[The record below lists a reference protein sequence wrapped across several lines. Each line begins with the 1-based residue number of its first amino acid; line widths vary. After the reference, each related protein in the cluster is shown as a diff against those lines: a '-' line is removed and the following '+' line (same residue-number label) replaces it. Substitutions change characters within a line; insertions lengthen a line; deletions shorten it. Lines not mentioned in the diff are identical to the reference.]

1 MRVKKFEAK
10 TMKDALK
17 MVKSE
22 LGPDAVILG
31 ARENKKSFG
40 LGGETSFEVTAAVS
54 DITLQKKRFVESRM
68 RPDDREKFRSSQAR
82 SQKRDD

>member
-17 MVKSE
+17 MVKAE

-31 ARENKKSFG
+31 ARENKRSFG
-40 LGGETSFEVTAAVS
+40 IAGESSYEITAAGS
-54 DITLQKKRFVESRM
+54 ETTLQKKKFVESRKQT
-68 RPDDREKFRSSQAR
+68 PQCLD
-82 SQKRDD
+82 